1 MGILYPLQDWMEGE
15 ISWQHQDLGRG
26 FALVL
31 LASVLLVQ
39 AQTAKGCTV
48 AVAWSTKEGDR
59 EGAGEINGVEVWR
72 SIKIG

>member
-1 MGILYPLQDWMEGE
+1 MEGE

-26 FALVL
+26 FASVL
-31 LASVLLVQ
+31 LASILLVQ

-48 AVAWSTKEGDR
+48 AAAWSTKEEDR

>member
-1 MGILYPLQDWMEGE
+1 VGLPCFIRHWLERE

-31 LASVLLVQ
+31 LASILLIQ

-48 AVAWSTKEGDR
+48 ATAWSTKEGDR